1 MKKVT
6 KMRLTDDGW
15 KFIQTDFGNITL
27 SNDFNQYLDMIDPK
41 WREYEAITDT
51 KNETVKFKFRP
62 IIRKL
67 ESAMLKAVEDI
78 FAPALGRELLQQRVA
93 QAAGPVGDLADVA
106 VEEEVWRRQGAD
118 AQLRKCVG
126 WRSRCVGGAEGSV
139 LSSLKIV

>member
-1 MKKVT
+1 MAMWRNLGMKKVT

-15 KFIQTDFGNITL
+15 KFIQTDFGDITL

-41 WREYEAITDT
+41 WREYEAVTDT

-78 FAPALGRELLQQRVA
+78 FAPAL
-93 QAAGPVGDLADVA
+93 
-106 VEEEVWRRQGAD
+106 
-118 AQLRKCVG
+118 
-126 WRSRCVGGAEGSV
+126 SR
-139 LSSLKIV
+139 

>member
-6 KMRLTDDGW
+6 KMRVSDEGW
-15 KFIQTDFGNITL
+15 KFIQTDFGDITL
-27 SNDFNQYLDMIDPK
+27 SNDFNEYLDMIDPK

-78 FAPALGRELLQQRVA
+78 FAPAL
-93 QAAGPVGDLADVA
+93 
-106 VEEEVWRRQGAD
+106 RR
-118 AQLRKCVG
+118 
-126 WRSRCVGGAEGSV
+126 
-139 LSSLKIV
+139 

>member
-15 KFIQTDFGNITL
+15 KFIQTDFGDITL
-27 SNDFNQYLDMIDPK
+27 SNDFNEYLDMIDPK

-78 FAPALGRELLQQRVA
+78 FAPAL
-93 QAAGPVGDLADVA
+93 
-106 VEEEVWRRQGAD
+106 
-118 AQLRKCVG
+118 
-126 WRSRCVGGAEGSV
+126 SR
-139 LSSLKIV
+139 

>member
-15 KFIQTDFGNITL
+15 KFIQTDFGDITL
-27 SNDFNQYLDMIDPK
+27 SNDFNEYLDMIDPK

-78 FAPALGRELLQQRVA
+78 FAPAL
-93 QAAGPVGDLADVA
+93 
-106 VEEEVWRRQGAD
+106 RR
-118 AQLRKCVG
+118 
-126 WRSRCVGGAEGSV
+126 
-139 LSSLKIV
+139 

>member
-6 KMRLTDDGW
+6 KMRVSDEGW
-15 KFIQTDFGNITL
+15 KFIQTDFGDITL
-27 SNDFNQYLDMIDPK
+27 SNDFNEYLDMIDPK

-78 FAPALGRELLQQRVA
+78 FAPALGR
-93 QAAGPVGDLADVA
+93 
-106 VEEEVWRRQGAD
+106 
-118 AQLRKCVG
+118 
-126 WRSRCVGGAEGSV
+126 
-139 LSSLKIV
+139 

>member
-6 KMRLTDDGW
+6 KMRVSDEGW
-15 KFIQTDFGNITL
+15 KFIQTDFGDITL
-27 SNDFNQYLDMIDPK
+27 SNDFNEYLDMIDPK

-78 FAPALGRELLQQRVA
+78 FAPAL
-93 QAAGPVGDLADVA
+93 
-106 VEEEVWRRQGAD
+106 
-118 AQLRKCVG
+118 
-126 WRSRCVGGAEGSV
+126 SR
-139 LSSLKIV
+139 

>member
-27 SNDFNQYLDMIDPK
+27 SNDFNEYLDMIDPK

-78 FAPALGRELLQQRVA
+78 FAPAL
-93 QAAGPVGDLADVA
+93 
-106 VEEEVWRRQGAD
+106 
-118 AQLRKCVG
+118 
-126 WRSRCVGGAEGSV
+126 SR
-139 LSSLKIV
+139 